1 MNLYSGALLLLS
13 IVLSTGR
20 NVFSKS
26 ISAIPAKTKSFYRMQ
41 SVIFLCGCLLLLFDK
56 SVYIL
61 PSIETAVL
69 AVVYGF
75 LLIAAQWNYT
85 AALQS
90 GAVGLCSIVY
100 SLGFILPTISGAL
113 FWDEKLGLLRI
124 FGVLL
129 VIPAIVISGGSKG
142 TSKGGNKYFLPLIL
156 AMLSSGGLGI
166 MQKVQ
171 QSSSAPQEKSAFIL
185 IAFIIAGV
193 FSLVRSI
200 FATPNN
206 EIPEKKQMAFSS
218 VIGLCFAGCNLLNT
232 ILAGLLDS
240 AVFFP
245 TLNIGSI
252 LFSLIVGIIAFGEKL
267 NRKTV
272 IVMII
277 GIVSILLISFG

>member
-1 MNLYSGALLLLS
+1 MDLYSGALLLLS
-13 IVLSTGR
+13 IILSTGR
-20 NVFSKS
+20 NIFSKS
-26 ISAIPAKTKSFYRMQ
+26 ISQIPAKTKNFYRMQ
-41 SVIFLCGCLLLLFDK
+41 SVIFLCGCLILLFDK

-61 PSIETAVL
+61 PSMETAIL
-69 AVVYGF
+69 AVVYGV
-75 LLIAAQWNYT
+75 LLVSAQWNYT
-85 AALQS
+85 SALQS

-113 FWDEKLGLLRI
+113 FWNEKLGVLRI
-124 FGVLL
+124 LGVLL
-129 VIPAIVISGGSKG
+129 VIPAIVISGSSKG
-142 TSKGGNKYFLPLIL
+142 TSRGDNKYFLPLIL

-171 QSSSAPQEKSAFIL
+171 QTSSSSGEKSAFIL

-193 FSLVRSI
+193 FSLIRSN
-200 FATPNN
+200 FAGKNDAA
-206 EIPEKKQMAFSS
+206 PEKKQIAFSAI
-218 VIGLCFAGCNLLNT
+218 IGLCFAGCNLLNT

-252 LFSLIVGIIAFGEKL
+252 LFSLIVGLIAFGEKL

-277 GIVSILLISFG
+277 GIVSILLISLG